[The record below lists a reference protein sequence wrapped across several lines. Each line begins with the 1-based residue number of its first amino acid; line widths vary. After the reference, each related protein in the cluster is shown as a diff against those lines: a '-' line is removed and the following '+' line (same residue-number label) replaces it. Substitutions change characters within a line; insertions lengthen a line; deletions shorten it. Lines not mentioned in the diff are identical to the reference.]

1 MFGLFRSKKPMLDE
15 EIVKNHKE
23 YFDRI
28 KTIYGLDVGAL
39 VLPTNEY
46 FPDQAGKKKND
57 LAKYYL
63 EVLLEKFQIIKSV
76 TLKPDNSLD
85 TVSVARRLPIINSD
99 SGFPSSYVEKD
110 KKRYIIHYAPSLIK
124 YPGIVVANM
133 ATHLSTIVR
142 DNNKEDLNAVE
153 ESLDRHLAIIMG
165 FGVFIL
171 NMQNQFQPFNRSTAL
186 RWHNAVRKSSTG
198 SDSDNELHT
207 ENDIPEYD
215 EKILFAIY
223 LKKNGLEVN
232 RINTFVDKNLGKFI
246 KDIFELL

>member
-1 MFGLFRSKKPMLDE
+1 MFGFFRSKKPVLDE

-23 YFDRI
+23 YFDQI
-28 KTIYGLDVGAL
+28 KTIYGLDNGDL
-39 VLPTNEY
+39 VLPTKEY

-57 LAKYYL
+57 LAEYYL
-63 EVLLEKFQIIKSV
+63 DVLLEKFQIIKSV

-85 TVSVARRLPIINSD
+85 AVSVARRLPIINSD

-110 KKRYIIHYAPSLIK
+110 RKGYVIHYAPSLIK

-142 DNNKEDLNAVE
+142 DNNKEELNAGE
-153 ESLDRHLAIIMG
+153 ESLDRHLSIIMG

-171 NMQNQFQPFNRSTAL
+171 NMQNQFQPFNRSVAL
-186 RWHNAVRKSSTG
+186 RWHNSVRKASIKSELCK
-198 SDSDNELHT
+198 DSFFEDE
-207 ENDIPEYD
+207 IPEYD

-223 LKKNGLEVN
+223 LKQKEID
-232 RINTFVDKNLGKFI
+232 INTIKPFLDKNLGKFI
-246 KDIFELL
+246 KDIYEL